1 MADNLLS
8 QDEIN
13 ALLNAVQSGDITIK
27 KASTGVKK
35 SVLPYD
41 FKSPNLIPKD
51 AMRPLRLVQ
60 ENFCRNLGFILS
72 DLLHVAAQVKLVSV
86 DQISYGEFLM
96 SLPEFTLLNLVSI
109 APLKGNIIMALSV
122 DCLLVCM
129 ERMCGRVGPI
139 KVKER
144 KLTELEVGVSS
155 KIVKRIL
162 EEYRKAWEHIAE
174 FKPVVESVQ
183 SDPNLVRLVKPTEK
197 IVLICCEVK
206 LEEVKCLLA
215 VCFSSFVFEAL
226 AEKLLLH
233 SQPSGSQEK
242 QLPVSITQMH
252 NALWDLPLDISAV
265 LGRTTIET
273 NQVVSLKQG
282 DIIQLKKR
290 SGSDMT
296 VFLGSQELFAAKLA
310 LKNKRKV
317 AVITQQL
324 SPAGS

>member
-1 MADNLLS
+1 MPDNLLS

-13 ALLNAVQSGDITIK
+13 ALLNAVSSGDITIK
-27 KASTGVKK
+27 KEPVGNKK
-35 SVLPYD
+35 SILPYD
-41 FKSPNLIPKD
+41 FKSPNLIPKE
-51 AMRPLRLVQ
+51 AMRPLRLIQ
-60 ENFCRNLGFILS
+60 ENFCRNLGFVLS

-96 SLPEFTLLNLVSI
+96 SLPEFTLFNLVSI
-109 APLKGNIIMALSV
+109 APFKGNIIMALST
-122 DCLLVCM
+122 DCLLICM
-129 ERMCGRVGPI
+129 ERMCGRTGAI

-162 EEYRKAWEHIAE
+162 EEYRKSWEHIAE
-174 FKPVVESVQ
+174 FKPIVESAQ
-183 SDPNLVRLVKPTEK
+183 SDPSLVRIVKPTEK

-206 LEEVKCLLA
+206 LEKVQCLLA
-215 VCFSSFVFEAL
+215 MCFSSFVFEAL

-233 SQPSGSQEK
+233 AQPSGEQEK
-242 QLPVSITQMH
+242 QISGSITQMRT
-252 NALWDLPLDISAV
+252 ALWELPLGISAV

-273 NQVVSLKQG
+273 NQIVTLKQG

-290 SGSDMT
+290 PGADMKI
-296 VFLGSQELFAAKLA
+296 FLGSEELFAAKLA

-317 AVITQQL
+317 AVITQQFF
-324 SPAGS
+324 SEGA

>member
-13 ALLNAVQSGDITIK
+13 ALLNAVSSGDITIK
-27 KASTGVKK
+27 KAQSGSKK

-60 ENFCRNLGFILS
+60 ENFCRNLGFVLS
-72 DLLHVAAQVKLVSV
+72 DLLRVAAQVKLVSV

-96 SLPEFTLLNLVSI
+96 SLPEFTMFNLVSI
-109 APLKGNIIMALSV
+109 APFKGNIIMALST

-129 ERMCGRVGPI
+129 ERMCGRTGAI

-162 EEYRKAWEHIAE
+162 EEYRKAWEHIAV
-174 FKPVVESVQ
+174 FNPVVESAQ
-183 SDPNLVRLVKPTEK
+183 SDPNLVRIVKPTEK

-206 LEEVKCLLA
+206 LEKVQCLLA

-233 SQPSGSQEK
+233 AQPSGAQEK
-242 QLPVSITQMH
+242 QISGSITQMH
-252 NALWDLPLDISAV
+252 NALWDLPLDLSAV
-265 LGRTTIET
+265 LGQTTIET

-290 SGSDMT
+290 LGADMT
-296 VFLGSQELFAAKLA
+296 IFLGSEELFCAKLA

-317 AVITQQL
+317 AVITQQF
-324 SPAGS
+324 SSEGA